1 MATQTPGRPELE
13 PRPTGF
19 ELQAQP
25 TKFTRALDEFNSAI
39 AENKEALGGK
49 GLGLVKLTKL
59 GLPVPPGI
67 IVTTGAWCEFH
78 AAGNTLPD
86 HIWQE
91 ITTQLHR
98 LEDKTG
104 KNLDNPENPL
114 IVSVR
119 SGAPIS
125 MPGTMHTVLNIG
137 LNERTVEALA
147 QEIGEHSAWEA
158 YFDLVS
164 AFAEHVYQADP
175 GRLEVIRQKNLAAF
189 AVTQI
194 NELSLSRIK
203 QMVRNTKELVR
214 DGGQQIPEDPY
225 LQIKEAVSAVFRSWE
240 TPAAQQYRRRF
251 RIADTL
257 GTAAII
263 QQMAWGN
270 KLEPPGAGA
279 GVYFT
284 RDPKALLGP
293 IIDFAPQ
300 AQGPKVV
307 GEGLR
312 QAQPSLEQ
320 LPSKVRLRLGE
331 IGLTLEKHFK
341 RPQEIEFTYDGTQLW
356 LLQTRELPL
365 SNVAWFRFLLEGIL
379 DQSMNMA
386 EAQRLIPTAQLQS
399 LLAPGL
405 DPREIEKAR
414 ANGRLITTGVPIS
427 LGTVSALVVD
437 SVEMADKN
445 NDKVILVTNVAM
457 EDLTQLPENVVGI
470 VAENG
475 SIGSHIAR
483 VATRVGAKG
492 IPIVFG
498 ADTETIVLG
507 SEITVN
513 GNTGDVFKGK
523 IPLLSNGNGTLLTE
537 TERVIVQDWLDTRC
551 HNPWRF
557 AADEEGVEALTLLAQ
572 EAFSRARQ
580 EFSSP
585 KAHAT
590 SVINKLIPT
599 EIRMDYTIVKPD
611 VFALLGE
618 DTIKEILASGA
629 HATVRTCYTP
639 DRRGHA
645 PWVLLTKP
653 EEVRQFLT
661 NPNYPLKYGGL
672 RRWARDPEL
681 TELLIGRIPLD
692 KLSSA
697 PAIQRQHCAWTL
709 TCTDAG
715 DILLQVRPFS
725 PQLRGHEQT
734 TDDDLISYTTR
745 YNSKDPSRLEEIQ
758 TKTGSHLKNNPEAQK
773 LADLVSKTVFQKW
786 WKPDQQ
792 QLPQRMAAAAE
803 VFPKPLFPTP
813 VLEGQ
818 ARVNPAG
825 DNWCLVYGMKID
837 ITEEEG

>member
-1 MATQTPGRPELE
+1 MATRTPGRPELE

-25 TKFTRALDEFNSAI
+25 LKFTRALDEFDSPI
-39 AENKEALGGK
+39 PESKEALGGK
-49 GLGLVKLTKL
+49 GLGLVELTKL

-78 AAGNTLPD
+78 TAGNTIPD
-86 HIWQE
+86 NIWNE
-91 ITTQLHR
+91 IATQLHR

-104 KNLDNPENPL
+104 KSLDNPENPL

-125 MPGTMHTVLNIG
+125 MPGTMHTILNIG

-147 QEIGEHSAWEA
+147 REIGEQSAWEA

-164 AFAEHVYQADP
+164 AFAEHVYQTDA
-175 GRLEVIRQKNLAAF
+175 GRLEVIRQKNIAAF
-189 AVTQI
+189 SVTQT
-194 NELSLSRIK
+194 NELPLSRIK
-203 QMVRNTKELVR
+203 QMVRQTKELVE
-214 DGGQQIPEDPY
+214 DGGHQIPEDPY

-240 TPAAQQYRRRF
+240 NPIARQYRERF
-251 RIADTL
+251 RISDVL

-270 KLEPPGAGA
+270 KLEPGAGA

-284 RDPKALLGP
+284 RDPKALWGSV
-293 IIDFAPQ
+293 IDFAPQ

-320 LPSKVRLRLGE
+320 LPGEVRLRLGE
-331 IGLTLEKHFK
+331 IGLTLERHFK
-341 RPQEIEFTYDGTQLW
+341 RPQEIEFTYDGTKLW

-365 SNVAWFRFLLEGIL
+365 SNVAWFRFLRESL
-379 DQSMNMA
+379 DQSMSMA

-405 DPREIEKAR
+405 DPQEVEKAR
-414 ANGRLITTGVPIS
+414 TNGRLITTGLAVS
-427 LGTVSALVVD
+427 LGTVSAPVVD
-437 SVEMADKN
+437 SVEMAHKRD
-445 NDKVILVTNVAM
+445 DQVILVANVAM

-523 IPLLSNGNGTLLTE
+523 IPLLTNGNSALLTE
-537 TERVIVQDWLDTRC
+537 TERIVAQNWLDTRC

-557 AADEEGVEALTLLAQ
+557 AGDEEGIEALTLFAQ
-572 EAFSRARQ
+572 EALTHARQ

-585 KAHAT
+585 KAHAAL
-590 SVINKLIPT
+590 VINKLIPA

-618 DTIKEILASGA
+618 DTINEILASGA

-639 DRRGHA
+639 DRRGRA

-653 EEVRQFLT
+653 EELQQFLT

-672 RRWARDPEL
+672 RRWMRDPEL

-692 KLSSA
+692 KLSSD

-734 TDDDLISYTTR
+734 TDDDLISYTAR
-745 YNSKDPSRLEEIQ
+745 YNSKDPSRLEMIQ
-758 TKTGSHLKNNPEAQK
+758 VKTGSHLENNPKAEE
-773 LADLVSKTVFQKW
+773 LANFVRKTVFQNW
-786 WKPDQQ
+786 WRPDQQ

-803 VFPKPLFPTP
+803 VFPKLLFPTP

-818 ARVNPAG
+818 ARVNPEG

-837 ITEEEG
+837 IAEEEG